1 MQRDSRYRSRL
12 WTWDPEHE
20 CVCRSCVS
28 VFTSKHIILTLVLLC
43 FLTLLFSTNLFLSF
57 SFSVPSIMWFFVL
70 LVICSFMKL
79 ANPMHAH
86 IKSFQV
92 CNSFCGFSV
101 VFILSFH
108 GRVFSLGFLMKIVN
122 YMFQYAT
129 ETFSLKTFKWDNK
142 IEKDNQV
149 VAFLCYL
156 IYCFSC
162 DRNYIKKVWTRERKR
177 KCKKFK

>member
-57 SFSVPSIMWFFVL
+57 SFSVPSIMWFLVL

-86 IKSFQV
+86 IKSFQI
-92 CNSFCGFSV
+92 CNSFFGFSV

-108 GRVFSLGFLMKIVN
+108 GRVFSLGFLMKIITCSSMRQKHSYWKRSNETTKLRRTIKLLLFCATLFTVSL
-122 YMFQYAT
+122 AT
-129 ETFSLKTFKWDNK
+129 E
-142 IEKDNQV
+142 I
-149 VAFLCYL
+149 
-156 IYCFSC
+156 I
-162 DRNYIKKVWTRERKR
+162 
-177 KCKKFK
+177 